1 MSMQSKL
8 ATVITLTFILP
19 LLAAAQNAPVAEPT
33 GQKSLAATVG
43 VYVFPAEGQSSET
56 QNQEEAECY
65 AWAVKNTSLD
75 PFALAKRA
83 EQQQQS
89 TAAAKQHV
97 AQAGQG
103 AGAQGAVAGAAAGA
117 LIGEIASNDAGGG
130 AAWGAAVG
138 LVGARRAR
146 RRAQAQATQEIERQD
161 QQQRQ
166 ATAEEIEGFKKAF
179 SVCLEAKEYLVKF

>member
-1 MSMQSKL
+1 V
-8 ATVITLTFILP
+8 AIVFAA
-19 LLAAAQNAPVAEPT
+19 LLFMAAISAAQNAPMGEPT
-33 GQKSLAATVG
+33 GQKTLAATMD
-43 VYVFPAEGQSSET
+43 VYVFPTSGQTKEVQSED
-56 QNQEEAECY
+56 EAGCY
-65 AWAVKNTSLD
+65 SWAVENNSVD

-83 EQQQQS
+83 EQQSQS
-89 TAAAKQHV
+89 AAAAKQHV

-146 RRAQAQATQEIERQD
+146 RRAQAQATQEIDRQD
-161 QQQRQ
+161 QQNRQ